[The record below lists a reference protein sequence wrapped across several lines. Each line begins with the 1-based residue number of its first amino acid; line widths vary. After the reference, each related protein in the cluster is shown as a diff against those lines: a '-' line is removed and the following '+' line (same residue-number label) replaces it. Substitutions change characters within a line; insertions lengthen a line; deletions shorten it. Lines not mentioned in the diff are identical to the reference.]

1 VEIALGRNETSVDA
15 DPADCFT
22 SVETT
27 AGGCCCAV
35 QQEGRVWLIGARLG
49 QWLQDDGFGCSA
61 GMHIVVLS
69 KSVSRQRSDATV
81 WRAFFIP
88 VTLDVSSA
96 KLVLRAERYLK
107 SIRYGEDGDEKLWE
121 R

>member
-1 VEIALGRNETSVDA
+1 V

-22 SVETT
+22 SVDKM

-49 QWLQDDGFGCSA
+49 QWLQEDCFGCSV

-69 KSVSRQRSDATV
+69 NNVSRQRNDARL

-88 VTLDVSSA
+88 KWLDV
-96 KLVLRAERYLK
+96 L
-107 SIRYGEDGDEKLWE
+107 IRKADAC